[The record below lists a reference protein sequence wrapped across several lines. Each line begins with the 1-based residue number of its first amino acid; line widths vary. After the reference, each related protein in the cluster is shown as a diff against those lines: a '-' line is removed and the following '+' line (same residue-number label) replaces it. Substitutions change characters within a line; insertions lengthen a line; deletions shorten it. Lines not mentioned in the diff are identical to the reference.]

1 MPMLDSGRF
10 RYPKNPLSSPP
21 LLCHLDGTATT
32 VCFGISSSP
41 EHFQK
46 RMSRILEGLEGVPCQ
61 MDDVLIWGAT
71 EGEHDESLRKTL
83 TRLQEAVV
91 TNVSRIK
98 FLGSH

>member
-1 MPMLDSGRF
+1 
-10 RYPKNPLSSPP
+10 
-21 LLCHLDGTATT
+21 
-32 VCFGISSSP
+32 
-41 EHFQK
+41 
-46 RMSRILEGLEGVPCQ
+46 MSHILEGLEGVPCQ

-71 EGEHDESLRKTL
+71 QGEHDESLRKTL